1 MVTYMSP
8 LGGTCTRASQDGLT
22 YSCSM
27 YTSPTNVPEESAE
40 SFVSFE
46 ADTENIPGIGLLT
59 SLISSQVPFLPG
71 RNLSSVPYILVAVH
85 TWLLIVEPDLTYVVY
100 QQSTDKCPYLG
111 NIPVSLFSYVH
122 GDIDPKYTLG
132 ILKDALLEFHLQFH
146 ARASPS
152 SEFCRLPST
161 YLHV

>member
-40 SFVSFE
+40 SFVSYE
-46 ADTENIPGIGLLT
+46 ADTENIPCIGLLT

-71 RNLSSVPYILVAVH
+71 KELV
-85 TWLLIVEPDLTYVVY
+85 L
-100 QQSTDKCPYLG
+100 CP
-111 NIPVSLFSYVH
+111 IQPCS
-122 GDIDPKYTLG
+122 
-132 ILKDALLEFHLQFH
+132 
-146 ARASPS
+146 
-152 SEFCRLPST
+152 CT
-161 YLHV
+161 YLVTDC